1 MTREID
7 DALFLTKHEHWQC
20 WPVCPVKRYD
30 KDEKHE
36 RHTWPTCGIVWAA
49 KPTVLVVNMFAISG
63 MNFSM
68 AKEAAEAVH
77 EYASFD
83 DMVADGWIVD

>member
-1 MTREID
+1 MAREID
-7 DALFLTKHEHWQC
+7 DAFFLKHHDEWPAF
-20 WPVCPVKRYD
+20 PVCPVKRYEKD
-30 KDEKHE
+30 KQN
-36 RHTWPTCGIVWAA
+36 TWPTCGIVWAG
-49 KPTVLVVNMFAISG
+49 KPTVLVVNMFSISG

-68 AKEAAEAVH
+68 AKEKAEAVY